1 MSKSRV
7 KLASLIADTTLK
19 GEAPKNFTKEVAAYL
34 LDTGDI
40 DDLSSIM
47 RDVQA
52 LWAENGRVEVVASSA
67 YALDEAARNE
77 IKQTVMAVY
86 PNAKQV
92 IINEVRNDQVLSG
105 VKLNLANTQ
114 LDLTAESKLK
124 QFRHLTTK
132 KGTI

>member
-7 KLASLIADTTLK
+7 KLASFIADETLK
-19 GEAPKNFTKEVAAYL
+19 GGASKNFTKAVAAYL
-34 LDTGDI
+34 LETGDI
-40 DDLSSIM
+40 DDLSSII

-52 LWAENGRVEVVASSA
+52 VWAENGRVEVIASTA
-67 YALDEAARNE
+67 HDLDEVARQE
-77 IKQTVMAVY
+77 IKQAVMSVY

-92 IINEVRNDQVLSG
+92 IINEVQDDQVLGG
-105 VKLNLANTQ
+105 VKLNLADTQ

-124 QFRHLTTK
+124 QFRHLTAK